1 MLCSKNIWDENTLV
15 IIKLHSCIIELSN
28 NSNELLNNFI
38 ARNTMKKFT
47 ISSVAEQVVENQ
59 QVKRILKFWIENYY

>member
-1 MLCSKNIWDENTLV
+1 MLCSKNIWDEDTLV
-15 IIKLHSCIIELSN
+15 IIKVHSCLIELSN

-38 ARNTMKKFT
+38 ARTMKKFT